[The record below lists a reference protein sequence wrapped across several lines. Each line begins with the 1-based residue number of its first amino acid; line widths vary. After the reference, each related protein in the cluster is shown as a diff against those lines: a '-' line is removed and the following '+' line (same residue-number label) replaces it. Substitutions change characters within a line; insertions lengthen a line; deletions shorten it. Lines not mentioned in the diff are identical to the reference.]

1 MARHG
6 FDYVAEANAIWRA
19 AHHDQLLP
27 HSAGTGAGTG
37 LARAQACARELIAAQ
52 ASAGFG
58 QVTADP
64 SLVPAAA
71 ATYAANGGSL
81 GDLHRRIKTALDPRG
96 LFASV

>member
-19 AHHDQLLP
+19 AHHDQVLP
-27 HSAGTGAGTG
+27 HAAGNGAG
-37 LARAQACARELIAAQ
+37 RAQACARELIAAQ

-64 SLVPAAA
+64 SLVPAVA